1 MRLEWSDAAL
11 VNSDQAVEYIA
22 QDKPAAAAKVAQK
35 IWDATQRLAEQPGIG
50 RPGRVEGTRELVITG
65 LPYIVPYVVK
75 GNRVIVL
82 RVMHAAMMW
91 PEQL

>member
-1 MRLEWSDAAL
+1 MRIEWSDAAL
-11 VNSDQAVEYIA
+11 DNLDQAVEYIA
-22 QDKPAAAAKVAQK
+22 EDKPAAAAKVAQK

-50 RPGRVEGTRELVITG
+50 RPGRVEGTRELVISG

-75 GNRVIVL
+75 GDRVIVL
-82 RVMHAAMMW
+82 RVMHAAMKW

>member
-1 MRLEWSDAAL
+1 MGLEWSDAAL
-11 VNSDQAVEYIA
+11 VNLDQAVEYIA
-22 QDKPAAAAKVAQK
+22 QDKPAAKVAQK

-50 RPGRVEGTRELVITG
+50 RPGRVEGTRELVIPG

-75 GNRVIVL
+75 GDRVIVL

>member
-11 VNSDQAVEYIA
+11 VNLDQAVEYIA
-22 QDKPAAAAKVAQK
+22 QDKPAAAANVAQK

>member
-1 MRLEWSDAAL
+1 MRVEWSDAAL
-11 VNSDQAVEYIA
+11 DNLDQAVEYIA
-22 QDKPAAAAKVAQK
+22 EDKPAAAAKVAQK

-50 RPGRVEGTRELVITG
+50 RPGRVEGTRELVISG

-75 GNRVIVL
+75 GDRVIVL
-82 RVMHAAMMW
+82 RVMHAAMKW

>member
-11 VNSDQAVEYIA
+11 DNLDQAVEYIA

-35 IWDATQRLAEQPGIG
+35 IWDATQRLGEQPGIG

-75 GNRVIVL
+75 GDRVIVL
-82 RVMHAAMMW
+82 RVMHAAMKW

>member
-11 VNSDQAVEYIA
+11 VNLDQAVEYIA